1 MATPLLAMS
10 PLPLALLPLLI
21 ELLLKIVTITL
32 EMETCVGT
40 IGILLINT

>member
-1 MATPLLAMS
+1 MF
-10 PLPLALLPLLI
+10 PLPLALLAPSV
-21 ELLLKIVTITL
+21 ELLLKIVTIAL